1 MNHSVKTTNAL
12 KRLTSLFDDGIFTEI
27 DAFAKSAQG
36 DVEVVAGFGSVNGV
50 LAYAFSQDVTVN
62 SGAVSIAQCAK
73 ILKVYNLAA
82 KTGCPIIGIYDSN
95 GVKLTEGFDAL
106 TAYGEVVKASSSVSG
121 VVPQISVVAG
131 ACLGSS
137 ALIANMADIVIAV
150 KDADFYITAPSDAT
164 VERTASEGAVDIT
177 AQDAD
182 AAILEARRV
191 ISLFPPNNLSP
202 LPIFDFENPDAISA
216 EDADAQQII
225 ASIADKSSLLEL
237 KKTYA
242 DNVVTALGTVAGTTV
257 GFIGFNAKALCPGC
271 AYKAQAMLALCD
283 AYNIPVITIANADGL
298 TQGKEAQMLI
308 AATKLTCAYA
318 GATTAKISLVTG
330 QSIGSAYIMLA
341 GKGAN
346 ADITLA
352 WDSAVVSPLDV
363 DSAVA
368 FLYNDRLA
376 QGEDRNALE
385 AEYKT
390 TVGSA
395 FTAAATG
402 AVDDVFAPEQTR
414 SKIVAALDMLAGK
427 RETTIAR
434 KHSVK

>member
-1 MNHSVKTTNAL
+1 MDNSVKTTDAY
-12 KRLTSLFDDGIFTEI
+12 KRLSSLFDDGIFTEI

-36 DVEVVAGFGSVNGV
+36 EIEVVAGFGSVNGV

-62 SGAVSIAQCAK
+62 SGAISIAQCSK

-82 KTGCPIIGIYDSN
+82 KTGCPVIGIYDSN

-106 TAYGEVVKASSSVSG
+106 NAYGEVVKASSSVSG
-121 VVPQISVVAG
+121 VVPQISIVAG
-131 ACLGSS
+131 SCLGSS
-137 ALIANMADIVIAV
+137 ALIANMADVVIAV

-164 VERTASEGAVDIT
+164 VSDSAQAGAVDIV
-177 AQDAD
+177 AEDVD
-182 AAILEARRV
+182 SAINNAKSV
-191 ISLFPPNNLSP
+191 ISLLPSNNLSP
-202 LPIFDFENPDAISA
+202 LPIFDFENPDTLAA
-216 EDADAQQII
+216 ENADTAQII
-225 ASIADKSSLLEL
+225 GAVADKDSVIEL
-237 KKTYA
+237 KKEYA
-242 DNVVTALGTVAGTTV
+242 QNVVTALATVAGSTV
-257 GFIGFNAKALCPGC
+257 GFVGFNSKAICPSC
-271 AYKAQAMLALCD
+271 AYKAQAMIKLCD

-298 TQGKEAQMLI
+298 AKDKEAQMLI
-308 AATKLTCAYA
+308 AATKLTSSYA

-341 GKGAN
+341 GKGSN

-352 WDSAVVSPLDV
+352 WDSSVVSPLDV

-368 FLYNDRLA
+368 FLYNDRLG
-376 QGEDRNALE
+376 QGENRTALE
-385 AEYKT
+385 SEYKD

-395 FTAAATG
+395 FTAAASG
-402 AVDDVFAPEQTR
+402 AVDDVFAPEMTR
-414 SKIVAALDMLAGK
+414 AKILSALDMLAGK

>member
-1 MNHSVKTTNAL
+1 MDHSVKTTDAY
-12 KRLTSLFDDGIFTEI
+12 KRLSSLFDDGIFTEI

-36 DVEVVAGFGSVNGV
+36 EVEVVAGFGSVNGV
-50 LAYAFSQDVTVN
+50 LAYAFSQDVTVH
-62 SGAVSIAQCAK
+62 SGAVSIAQCSK

-82 KTGCPIIGIYDSN
+82 KTGCPVIGIYDSN

-121 VVPQISVVAG
+121 VIPQISIVAG

-137 ALIANMADIVIAV
+137 ALIANMADVVIAV
-150 KDADFYITAPSDAT
+150 KNADFYITAPSEVT
-164 VERTASEGAVDIT
+164 VEQSAQAGAVDIM
-177 AQDAD
+177 AEDID
-182 AAILEARRV
+182 SAILDAKRV
-191 ISLFPPNNLSP
+191 ISLFPSNNLSP
-202 LPIFDFENPDAISA
+202 LPIFDFENPDVLPA
-216 EDADAQQII
+216 ENADAHQIVD
-225 ASIADKSSLLEL
+225 SIADKGSVIEL
-237 KKTYA
+237 KKSYA

-257 GFIGFNAKALCPGC
+257 GFVGFDSNAVCPNC
-271 AYKAQAMLALCD
+271 AYKAQAMVELCD

-308 AATKLTCAYA
+308 AATKLTSSYA

-341 GKGAN
+341 GKGSN

-352 WDSAVVSPLDV
+352 WDSSVVSPLDV

-385 AEYKT
+385 SEYKD

-395 FTAAATG
+395 FTAAASG

-414 SKIVAALDMLAGK
+414 AKIVSALDMLAGK

>member
-1 MNHSVKTTNAL
+1 MDHSVKTTDAY
-12 KRLTSLFDDGIFTEI
+12 KRLSSLFDDGIFTEI

-36 DVEVVAGFGSVNGV
+36 EVEVVAGFGSVNGV
-50 LAYAFSQDVTVN
+50 LAYAFSQDVTVH
-62 SGAVSIAQCAK
+62 SGAVSIAQCSK
-73 ILKVYNLAA
+73 ILKVYNLAS
-82 KTGCPIIGIYDSN
+82 KTGCPVIGIYDSN

-121 VVPQISVVAG
+121 VIPQISIVAG

-137 ALIANMADIVIAV
+137 ALIANMADVVIAV
-150 KDADFYITAPSDAT
+150 KNADFYITAPSEVT
-164 VERTASEGAVDIT
+164 VEQSAQAGAVDIV
-177 AQDAD
+177 AEDVES
-182 AAILEARRV
+182 AILDAKRV
-191 ISLFPPNNLSP
+191 ISLFPSNNLSP
-202 LPIFDFENPDAISA
+202 LPIFDFENPDVLSA
-216 EDADAQQII
+216 ENADAQQII
-225 ASIADKSSLLEL
+225 ASIADKGSVVEL
-237 KKTYA
+237 KKAYA
-242 DNVVTALGTVAGTTV
+242 DNVITALGTVAGTTV
-257 GFIGFNAKALCPGC
+257 GFVGFDSNAVCPNC
-271 AYKAQAMLALCD
+271 AYKAQAMVELCD

-308 AATKLTCAYA
+308 AATKLTSSYA
-318 GATTAKISLVTG
+318 GATTVKISLVTG

-341 GKGAN
+341 GKGSN

-352 WDSAVVSPLDV
+352 WDSSVVSPLDV

-385 AEYKT
+385 SEYKD

-395 FTAAATG
+395 FTAAASG
-402 AVDDVFAPEQTR
+402 AVDDVFAPDQTR
-414 SKIVAALDMLAGK
+414 AKVVSALDMLAGK